1 MSLCNSP
8 MVSGGERSPWK
19 QVRFIQKMSHVS
31 QMPGRWLRYKW
42 QPGPCPLFAQLFP
55 KTFPSNLTFILPAE
69 TCAHS
74 QGPFSFPI
82 GNRPGFSVKGKGS
95 RLQLA
100 AQSLSIER
108 DPYIGIR

>member
-74 QGPFSFPI
+74 QGPFSF
-82 GNRPGFSVKGKGS
+82 G
-95 RLQLA
+95 
-100 AQSLSIER
+100 
-108 DPYIGIR
+108 